1 MRELRRLV
9 PWLVAAVAFAY
20 PIVVLAGGGPA
31 FPSREDC
38 VRPATGDGEIEAVF
52 GRFESEREAR
62 ELQAEALGVG
72 FAGTDVARDACGR
85 ARVFL
90 PGIPSLDVGN
100 DFAEQAR
107 SAGFEVTLE
116 QAG

>member
-1 MRELRRLV
+1 MKRLA
-9 PWLVAAVAFAY
+9 PWLLIATVALAY
-20 PIVVLAGGGPA
+20 PIGVLAQGAPP
-31 FPSREDC
+31 FPSRDEC
-38 VRPATGDGEIEAVF
+38 AHPATGDGEIEAVF
-52 GRFESEREAR
+52 GRFDSEREAR
-62 ELQAEALGVG
+62 ELQENALAVG
-72 FAGTDVARDACGR
+72 FAGTEVERDACGR

-90 PGIPSLDVGN
+90 PGIPTLAVGE